1 MKLFQAIVLTYCC
14 VFAIAKGS
22 IPVFKE
28 NVITSEPW
36 LQYSRSK
43 LLERELAKYSSAQVK
58 KVIIMQWLKNRKTKE
73 LRRSLARI
81 LKIKEP
87 QNSEAKKR
95 TRNGRFKRF
104 KNYHN

>member
-1 MKLFQAIVLTYCC
+1 MKLFQVIALSLCC
-14 VFAIAKGS
+14 AFANAKAS
-22 IPVFKE
+22 IPVFKK

-58 KVIIMQWLKNRKTKE
+58 KFFIMQWLKNRKTKE

-81 LKIKEP
+81 LQMKEP
-87 QNSEAKKR
+87 QNSKAKKR
-95 TRNGRFKRF
+95 TRNGRFKGF